1 MAGRSEYINVNLD
14 IGHFFAAGYDPV
26 DFINKHHD
34 RIVTLHIKDRK
45 SNHGPNVPFG
55 QGETPIKPVLQL
67 LETKKYKIPA
77 NIEYEYEG
85 ADTVA
90 EVRKC
95 LDYCKAALA

>member
-1 MAGRSEYINVNLD
+1 M
-14 IGHFFAAGYDPV
+14 
-26 DFINKHHD
+26 
-34 RIVTLHIKDRK
+34 
-45 SNHGPNVPFG
+45 PFG

-77 NIEYEYEG
+77 NIEYEYKG

-95 LDYCKAALA
+95 LEYCKAALA